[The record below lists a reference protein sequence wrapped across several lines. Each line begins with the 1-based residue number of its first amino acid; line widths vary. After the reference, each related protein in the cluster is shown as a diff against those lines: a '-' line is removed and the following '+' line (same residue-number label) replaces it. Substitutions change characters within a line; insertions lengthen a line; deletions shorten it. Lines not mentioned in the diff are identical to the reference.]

1 MHPKYIE
8 NVSKIDMISKQI
20 IFLFTANKYVNK
32 WKLPL
37 FARQKITLLWTHS
50 QYLLTQLPKTLNFFS
65 AQDET

>member
-1 MHPKYIE
+1 
-8 NVSKIDMISKQI
+8 MISKQV